1 MKTAMRIIMAIGTK
15 NLVRIKMMEFIIN
28 VMIVKEHNRRSI
40 AAMVRE
46 VTGSESEE
54 ASKY

>member
-1 MKTAMRIIMAIGTK
+1 MAIGTK

-40 AAMVRE
+40 EAMVRE
-46 VTGSESEE
+46 VAGNEVEE
-54 ASKY
+54 ASES

>member
-46 VTGSESEE
+46 VTGSDSEE
-54 ASKY
+54 ASEY